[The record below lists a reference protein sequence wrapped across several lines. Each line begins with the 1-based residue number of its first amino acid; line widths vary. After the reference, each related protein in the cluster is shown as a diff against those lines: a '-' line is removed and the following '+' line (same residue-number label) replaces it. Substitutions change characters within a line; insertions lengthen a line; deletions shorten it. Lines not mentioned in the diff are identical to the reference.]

1 MKKLLA
7 LLLLLNCS
15 FANAQNFKELYTKK
29 FKSDWEVYQ
38 NEEYVKQYID
48 TTIVYKLESGRTPEQ
63 ELLYQ
68 AKENLNKRAERIS
81 EILSSLK
88 LNFEEV
94 DSLAFIEQRSTNV
107 NPPFDFVKKGAI
119 IIKDSVFGF
128 SYNLESENVEI
139 VKHNYFQISENEII
153 NQAKQVI
160 GNLIIS
166 AKTNY
171 LDTIARVESE
181 MLSGPLQALRPET
194 EFEIL
199 IYNKEDNNELKR
211 IYLHETF
218 IQIMNQKQ
226 QP

>member
-1 MKKLLA
+1 MKKLLI
-7 LLLLLNCS
+7 LLLISS
-15 FANAQNFKELYTKK
+15 FANAQSFKELYAKN
-29 FKSDWEVYQ
+29 FKSDWEIYQ
-38 NEEYVKQYID
+38 NEDYVKRQID
-48 TTIVYKLESGRTPEQ
+48 TTLVYKLDSGRTPEQ

-68 AKENLNKRAERIS
+68 AKQNHAKRAELIS

-88 LNFEEV
+88 LNFEEL

-119 IIKDSVFGF
+119 ITKDSVFGF
-128 SYNLESENVEI
+128 LYDLESENVEI
-139 VKHNYFQISENEII
+139 VRHNYFQNSESEII

-181 MLSGPLQALRPET
+181 MLSGTLQQLRPET

-199 IYNKEDNNELKR
+199 LYNRKNNGELRR

-218 IQIMNQKQ
+218 IQIMNQK
-226 QP
+226 

>member
-1 MKKLLA
+1 MKKPLVLILLI
-7 LLLLLNCS
+7 CS
-15 FANAQNFKELYTKK
+15 FANAQSFKELYDEN

-48 TTIVYKLESGRTPEQ
+48 TTIVYKLDSGRTPEQ

-68 AKENLNKRAERIS
+68 AKENHNKRAALIS
-81 EILSSLK
+81 EIFSSLK
-88 LNFEEV
+88 LNFDEL

-119 IIKDSVFGF
+119 IAKDSVFGF
-128 SYNLESENVEI
+128 LYDLKSKNVEI
-139 VKHNYFQISENEII
+139 VRHNYFQNSESEII

-160 GNLIIS
+160 GNLIVS

-171 LDTIARVESE
+171 LDTLARVESE
-181 MLSGPLQALRPET
+181 MLAGPLQELRPET

-199 IYNKEDNNELKR
+199 IYNKKENSELKR

>member
-1 MKKLLA
+1 MKKILA
-7 LLLLLNCS
+7 LILLISS
-15 FANAQNFKELYTKK
+15 FANAQSFKELYAEN

-38 NEEYVKQYID
+38 KQEYVKQYID
-48 TTIVYKLESGRTPEQ
+48 TTIVYKLDNGRTPEQ

-68 AKENLNKRAERIS
+68 AKQNHDKRAELIS

-88 LNFEEV
+88 LNFEEL
-94 DSLAFIEQRSTNV
+94 DSLALIEQRSTNV

-119 IIKDSVFGF
+119 ITKDSVFGF
-128 SYNLESENVEI
+128 LYDLESDNVEI
-139 VKHNYFQISENEII
+139 IRHNYFENSESDII

-181 MLSGPLQALRPET
+181 MLSGPLQVLRPET

-199 IYNKEDNNELKR
+199 IYNKNENSELKR

>member
-1 MKKLLA
+1 MKKILA
-7 LLLLLNCS
+7 LILLISS
-15 FANAQNFKELYTKK
+15 FANAQSFKELYAEN

-48 TTIVYKLESGRTPEQ
+48 TTIVYKLDSGRTPEQ

-68 AKENLNKRAERIS
+68 AKQNHDKRAELIS

-88 LNFEEV
+88 LNFEEL
-94 DSLAFIEQRSTNV
+94 DSLAFIEQGSTNV

-119 IIKDSVFGF
+119 ITKDSVFGF
-128 SYNLESENVEI
+128 LYNLERENVEI
-139 VKHNYFQISENEII
+139 ARHNYFQNSESEII

-171 LDTIARVESE
+171 LDTIARVESK

-199 IYNKEDNNELKR
+199 IYNKNENSELKR
-211 IYLHETF
+211 IYLHDTF

>member
-7 LLLLLNCS
+7 LLLICS
-15 FANAQNFKELYTKK
+15 FANAQSFKELYVEN
-29 FKSDWEVYQ
+29 FKSDWEVFQ
-38 NEEYVKQYID
+38 NEEHVKQYID
-48 TTIVYKLESGRTPEQ
+48 TTIVYKLDSGRTPEQ

-68 AKENLNKRAERIS
+68 AKQNHDKRAELIS

-88 LNFEEV
+88 LNFEEL

-119 IIKDSVFGF
+119 ITKDSVFGF
-128 SYNLESENVEI
+128 LYNLESENVEI
-139 VKHNYFQISENEII
+139 VRHNYFQNSESEII

-171 LDTIARVESE
+171 LDTIARVESK

-199 IYNKEDNNELKR
+199 IYNKNENRELKR

>member
-1 MKKLLA
+1 MKKPLVLILLI
-7 LLLLLNCS
+7 CS
-15 FANAQNFKELYTKK
+15 FANAQSFKELYDEN

-48 TTIVYKLESGRTPEQ
+48 TTIVYKLDSGRTPEQ

-68 AKENLNKRAERIS
+68 AKENHNKRAALIS
-81 EILSSLK
+81 EIFSSLK
-88 LNFEEV
+88 LNFDEL

-107 NPPFDFVKKGAI
+107 NPPFDIVKKGAI
-119 IIKDSVFGF
+119 IAKDSVFGF
-128 SYNLESENVEI
+128 LYDLKSKNVEI
-139 VKHNYFQISENEII
+139 VRHNYFQNSESEII

-160 GNLIIS
+160 GNLIVS

-171 LDTIARVESE
+171 LDTLARVESE
-181 MLSGPLQALRPET
+181 MLAGPLQELRPET

-199 IYNKEDNNELKR
+199 IYNKKENSELKR

>member
-1 MKKLLA
+1 MKKPIILILLI
-7 LLLLLNCS
+7 CS
-15 FANAQNFKELYTKK
+15 FANAQSFKELYDEN

-38 NEEYVKQYID
+38 NEEHVKQYVD
-48 TTIVYKLESGRTPEQ
+48 TTIVYKLDSGRTPEQ

-68 AKENLNKRAERIS
+68 AKENHNKRAALIS
-81 EILSSLK
+81 EIFSSLK
-88 LNFEEV
+88 LNFDEL
-94 DSLAFIEQRSTNV
+94 DSLAFIEQSSTNA

-119 IIKDSVFGF
+119 ITKDSVFGF
-128 SYNLESENVEI
+128 LYNLESENVEI
-139 VKHNYFQISENEII
+139 VRHNYFQNSESDII

-171 LDTIARVESE
+171 LDTLARVESE
-181 MLSGPLQALRPET
+181 MLAGPLQELRPET
-194 EFEIL
+194 EFKIL
-199 IYNKEDNNELKR
+199 IYNKKENNELKR

-218 IQIMNQKQ
+218 IQIMNQNQ

>member
-7 LLLLLNCS
+7 LLLISS
-15 FANAQNFKELYTKK
+15 FANAQSFKELYAKN
-29 FKSDWEVYQ
+29 FKSDWEIYQ
-38 NEEYVKQYID
+38 NEDYVKRKID
-48 TTIVYKLESGRTPEQ
+48 TTLVYKLDSGRTPEQ

-68 AKENLNKRAERIS
+68 AKQNHDKRAELIS

-88 LNFEEV
+88 LNFEEL

-107 NPPFDFVKKGAI
+107 DPPFDFVKKGAI
-119 IIKDSVFGF
+119 ITKDSVFGF
-128 SYNLESENVEI
+128 LYDLENENVEI
-139 VKHNYFQISENEII
+139 VRHNYFQNSESEII

-171 LDTIARVESE
+171 LDTIAKVESE

-199 IYNKEDNNELKR
+199 LYNRKNTGELKR
-211 IYLHETF
+211 VYLHETF

-226 QP
+226 EP

>member
-7 LLLLLNCS
+7 LLLISS
-15 FANAQNFKELYTKK
+15 FANAQSFKELYAKN
-29 FKSDWEVYQ
+29 FKSDWEIYQ
-38 NEEYVKQYID
+38 NEDYVKRQID
-48 TTIVYKLESGRTPEQ
+48 TTLVYKLDSGRTPEQ

-68 AKENLNKRAERIS
+68 AKQNHDKRAELIS

-88 LNFEEV
+88 LNFEEL

-119 IIKDSVFGF
+119 ITKDSVFGF
-128 SYNLESENVEI
+128 LYDLESENVEI
-139 VKHNYFQISENEII
+139 VRHNYFQNSESEII

-181 MLSGPLQALRPET
+181 MLSGTLQQLRPET

-199 IYNKEDNNELKR
+199 LYNRKNNGELRR

-218 IQIMNQKQ
+218 IQIMNQK
-226 QP
+226 

>member
-1 MKKLLA
+1 MIQRL
-7 LLLLLNCS
+7 
-15 FANAQNFKELYTKK
+15 
-29 FKSDWEVYQ
+29 
-38 NEEYVKQYID
+38 
-48 TTIVYKLESGRTPEQ
+48 VYKLDSGRAPEQ

-68 AKENLNKRAERIS
+68 AKQNHDKRAELIS

-88 LNFEEV
+88 LNFEEL

-119 IIKDSVFGF
+119 ITKDSVFGF
-128 SYNLESENVEI
+128 LYNLESENVEI
-139 VKHNYFQISENEII
+139 VRHNYFQNSESEII

-171 LDTIARVESE
+171 LDTIARVESK

-199 IYNKEDNNELKR
+199 IYNKNENRELKR

>member
-1 MKKLLA
+1 MKIILA
-7 LLLLLNCS
+7 LILLISS
-15 FANAQNFKELYTKK
+15 FANAQSFKELYAEN

-38 NEEYVKQYID
+38 KQEYVKQYID
-48 TTIVYKLESGRTPEQ
+48 TTIVYKLDNGRTPEQ

-68 AKENLNKRAERIS
+68 AKQNHDKRAELIS

-88 LNFEEV
+88 LNFEEL
-94 DSLAFIEQRSTNV
+94 DSLALIEQRSTNV
-107 NPPFDFVKKGAI
+107 NPPFDFVTKGAI
-119 IIKDSVFGF
+119 ITKDSVFGF
-128 SYNLESENVEI
+128 LYDLESDNVEI
-139 VKHNYFQISENEII
+139 IRHNYFENSESDII

-181 MLSGPLQALRPET
+181 MLSGPLQVLRPET

-199 IYNKEDNNELKR
+199 IYNKNENSELKR

>member
-1 MKKLLA
+1 MKKILA
-7 LLLLLNCS
+7 LILLISS
-15 FANAQNFKELYTKK
+15 FANAQSFKELYAEN

-48 TTIVYKLESGRTPEQ
+48 TTIVYKLDSGRTPEQ
-63 ELLYQ
+63 ELLFQ
-68 AKENLNKRAERIS
+68 AKQNHDKRAELIS

-88 LNFEEV
+88 LNFEEL
-94 DSLAFIEQRSTNV
+94 DSLAFIEQGSTNV

-119 IIKDSVFGF
+119 ITKDSVFGF
-128 SYNLESENVEI
+128 LYNLERENVEI
-139 VKHNYFQISENEII
+139 ARHNYFQNSESEII

-171 LDTIARVESE
+171 LDTIARVESK

-199 IYNKEDNNELKR
+199 IYNKNENSELKR
-211 IYLHETF
+211 IYLHDTF

>member
-7 LLLLLNCS
+7 LLLISS
-15 FANAQNFKELYTKK
+15 FANAQSFKELYAKN
-29 FKSDWEVYQ
+29 FKSDWEIYQ
-38 NEEYVKQYID
+38 NEDYVKRQID
-48 TTIVYKLESGRTPEQ
+48 TTLVYKLDSGRTPEQ

-68 AKENLNKRAERIS
+68 AKQNHDKRAELIS

-88 LNFEEV
+88 LNFEEL

-119 IIKDSVFGF
+119 ITKDSVFGF
-128 SYNLESENVEI
+128 LYDLESENVEI
-139 VKHNYFQISENEII
+139 VRHNYFQNSESEII

-171 LDTIARVESE
+171 LDTIARVESK

-199 IYNKEDNNELKR
+199 IYNKNENSELKR
-211 IYLHETF
+211 IYLHDTF

>member
-1 MKKLLA
+1 MKKLIVLT
-7 LLLLLNCS
+7 LLICS
-15 FANAQNFKELYTKK
+15 FASAQSFKELYAEN

-38 NEEYVKQYID
+38 NEDYVKRYID
-48 TTIVYKLESGRTPEQ
+48 TTLVYKLESGRTPEQ

-68 AKENLNKRAERIS
+68 AKENLNKRAELIS

-88 LNFEEV
+88 LNFKEL

-119 IIKDSVFGF
+119 ITKDSVFGF
-128 SYNLESENVEI
+128 LYDLESENVEI
-139 VKHNYFQISENEII
+139 VRHNYFQNSESEII

-166 AKTNY
+166 TKTNY
-171 LDTIARVESE
+171 LDTIARLESE
-181 MLSGPLQALRPET
+181 MLSGPLQELRPET

-199 IYNKEDNNELKR
+199 IYNKKNNSELRR

-218 IQIMNQKQ
+218 VQIMNQKE

>member
-1 MKKLLA
+1 MKKPLVLILLI
-7 LLLLLNCS
+7 CS
-15 FANAQNFKELYTKK
+15 FANAQSFKELYDEN

-48 TTIVYKLESGRTPEQ
+48 TTIVYKLDSGRTPEQ

-68 AKENLNKRAERIS
+68 AKENHNKRTALIS
-81 EILSSLK
+81 EIFSSLK
-88 LNFEEV
+88 LNFDEL

-119 IIKDSVFGF
+119 ITKDSVFGF
-128 SYNLESENVEI
+128 LYDLESENVEI
-139 VKHNYFQISENEII
+139 VRHNYFQNSESDII

-171 LDTIARVESE
+171 LDTLARVESE
-181 MLSGPLQALRPET
+181 MLAGPLQELRPET

-199 IYNKEDNNELKR
+199 IYNKKENSELKR
-211 IYLHETF
+211 VYLHETF
-218 IQIMNQKQ
+218 IQIMNQNQ

>member
-1 MKKLLA
+1 MKKLLVLI
-7 LLLLLNCS
+7 LLICS
-15 FANAQNFKELYTKK
+15 FANAQSFKELYAEN

-38 NEEYVKQYID
+38 NEEHVKQNID
-48 TTIVYKLESGRTPEQ
+48 TTIVYKLDSGRTPEQ

-68 AKENLNKRAERIS
+68 AKQNHDKRAELIS

-88 LNFEEV
+88 LNFEEL
-94 DSLAFIEQRSTNV
+94 DSLAFIEQSSTNF

-119 IIKDSVFGF
+119 ITKDSVFGF
-128 SYNLESENVEI
+128 RYDLESENVEI
-139 VKHNYFQISENEII
+139 VRHNYFQNSESDII

-171 LDTIARVESE
+171 LDTLARVESE
-181 MLSGPLQALRPET
+181 MLAGPLQELRPET

-199 IYNKEDNNELKR
+199 IYNKEDSNELKR